1 MENHE
6 SVNTVKAPLTP
17 PPSPPPSVGG
27 GGWGEGGGGITYF
40 AGGLKEG
47 DVLERRA
54 YFNF

>member
-27 GGWGEGGGGITYF
+27 GGRGDHLLCWQPQGRRCIREEGLF
-40 AGGLKEG
+40 QL
-47 DVLERRA
+47 LS
-54 YFNF
+54 